1 MRMRHARG
9 KREAHRRD
17 RFQAFND
24 LCYQFERG
32 DGRALFRKR
41 PARALPAAAYK
52 YNTAQQDASQ
62 PFIFQARDRPGA

>member
-17 RFQAFND
+17 CFQPSMIYVINSSGGT
-24 LCYQFERG
+24 G
-32 DGRALFRKR
+32 DPRSGSDPL
-41 PARALPAAAYK
+41 ARIPAAAYK
-52 YNTAQQDASQ
+52 YNTAQQDAGQ